1 MRRTK
6 AQQTTNSHETYRSL
20 FSTDRERPAAAPPL
34 SPSLTASTLAADG
47 VLSLL
52 MAVSAGVLES
62 AVVLGSA
69 GVLELARLAMSS
81 KASV

>member
-20 FSTDRERPAAAPPL
+20 FSTDRERPAAAPLL
-34 SPSLTASTLAADG
+34 SPSMT
-47 VLSLL
+47 
-52 MAVSAGVLES
+52 AVSAGVLGS
-62 AVVLGSA
+62 SGLLGSA
-69 GVLELARLAMSS
+69 GVLGLAGSEMSS

>member
-1 MRRTK
+1 MHKTK

-20 FSTDRERPAAAPPL
+20 FSTDRERPAAAPL
-34 SPSLTASTLAADG
+34 SPSLTASSLAADG

-52 MAVSAGVLES
+52 MAVSAEVLES
-62 AVVLGSA
+62 SGP
-69 GVLELARLAMSS
+69 LELAMSS